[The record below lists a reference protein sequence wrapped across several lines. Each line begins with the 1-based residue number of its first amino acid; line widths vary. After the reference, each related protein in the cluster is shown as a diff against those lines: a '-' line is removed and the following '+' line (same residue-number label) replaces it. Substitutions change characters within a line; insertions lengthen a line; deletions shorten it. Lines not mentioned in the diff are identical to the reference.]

1 MSTEKKIY
9 GFHSITSQIRLDPL
23 VVKEVFIDEARSDG
37 RVNDLMKIIK
47 TNEVKFHLSTKDRLD
62 GMVSSNKHQGVV
74 ALVREA
80 QNKYVTVED
89 IIEENYDKPL
99 LFLILDGVVDPHNLG
114 ACFRV
119 ADAMGVDA
127 LICPKDNAVGLNATV
142 RKVACGGAES
152 VPFVVVTNLA
162 RTIRYLKN
170 SNVFVYGTDDDANKP
185 LQKTNFKGSIA
196 IVMGSEG
203 KGMRRLTKE
212 LCDDIFSIPMLGQVE
227 SLNVSVASGI
237 CLYEINRQ
245 RKL

>member
-1 MSTEKKIY
+1 MSNEKKLY

-23 VVKEVFIDEARSDG
+23 AVKEIFIDEARSDG
-37 RVNDLMKIIK
+37 RVNDLTKLIKINGI
-47 TNEVKFHLSTKDRLD
+47 KFHLSTKDRLD
-62 GMVSSNKHQGVV
+62 GMVASHNHQGVV
-74 ALVREA
+74 AIVREI
-80 QNKYVTVED
+80 QDQYVTIED
-89 IIEENYDKPL
+89 IIEENYGKTF
-99 LFLILDGVVDPHNLG
+99 LFLILDGIVDPHNLG

-142 RKVACGGAES
+142 RKVACGGSES

-162 RTIRYLKN
+162 RTIRYLKD
-170 SNVFVYGTDDDANKP
+170 SNIFVYGTDDEAKKP
-185 LQKTNFKGSIA
+185 LNKINFKGSIA
-196 IVMGSEG
+196 LVMGSEG

-237 CLYEINRQ
+237 CMYEINRQ
-245 RKL
+245 KS